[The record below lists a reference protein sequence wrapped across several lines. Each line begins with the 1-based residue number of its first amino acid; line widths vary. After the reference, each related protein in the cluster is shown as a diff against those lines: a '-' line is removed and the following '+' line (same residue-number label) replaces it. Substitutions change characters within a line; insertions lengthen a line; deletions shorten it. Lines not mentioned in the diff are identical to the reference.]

1 MVRRMCIG
9 AARLSVAN
17 NSPLYESLI
26 STSGEGAIHA
36 VPCSLKEHLKNVAD
50 SAKGKEEAWKP

>member
-17 NSPLYESLI
+17 NSPLYESLV

-36 VPCSLKEHLKNVAD
+36 VPCNLKEH
-50 SAKGKEEAWKP
+50 